1 MYIYIFIYLFKYTW
15 LLHLDG
21 SKPTGGELVPFK
33 RSVSSRTAISYS
45 KSLSQGRDVPNG
57 TQDIQSRRN
66 YEKLEVNDLKK
77 VKLWNYEKSENS
89 HFLDHFMMV
98 PWLFL
103 TTVFHHRFYQ
113 WWRKNG
119 CNSSLFKCTPQKV
132 DNIILH
138 IYIYIHVFYIY
149 IVMCHNVYPTIFPT
163 AGITMFDSCF
173 LGILDYHLDQVAKTW
188 GCLSDGMLWYA
199 MGWIIRNKLVH
210 GTGKINKSSTQYP
223 LVNSQ
228 FAIKHGKTWPNRNS
242 WFTHEKWVDFR

>member
-1 MYIYIFIYLFKYTW
+1 MEILQANSPCPRLSRMAPSKVASKRTQASGGKQPGTWTGTCSWRKWTSKRHVIHLLICYTYRYGQSLCFKTVKHRTNGPFNSPRLHVGFIGICICIYIYIFIYLFKYTW

-138 IYIYIHVFYIY
+138 IYIYPCIIYIY
-149 IVMCHNVYPTIFPT
+149 IHSYVP
-163 AGITMFDSCF
+163 
-173 LGILDYHLDQVAKTW
+173 
-188 GCLSDGMLWYA
+188 
-199 MGWIIRNKLVH
+199 
-210 GTGKINKSSTQYP
+210 
-223 LVNSQ
+223 
-228 FAIKHGKTWPNRNS
+228 
-242 WFTHEKWVDFR
+242 